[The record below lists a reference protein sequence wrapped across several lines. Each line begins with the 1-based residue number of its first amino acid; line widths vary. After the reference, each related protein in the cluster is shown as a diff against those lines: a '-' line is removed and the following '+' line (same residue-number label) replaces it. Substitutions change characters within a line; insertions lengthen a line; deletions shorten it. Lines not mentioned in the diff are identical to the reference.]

1 MICLLNRAL
10 NLVLTVR
17 IEKERKATLRER
29 DVVEPNARERRGHR
43 NPHRHWR
50 DCRTSLLPS
59 RSPLSHRREPWL
71 SAPPSELF
79 LHFVAVCVLGAATKN
94 LFGMLVRWLFVGT
107 GLGLGPPAVALYVT
121 EVSPAF
127 VWGTNG
133 ALIQIATCLGILG
146 ALLIGIPVKEISG
159 WWQVCFG
166 ASTIPAGILALEM
179 VFCAESPHWLY
190 KEVRIPTLEIK
201 KFMKLINLDQAEV
214 QGSQS
219 VNWKN
224 KERTY
229 LSFINCQSRAFQEL
243 RATMK
248 SVKNEVLKTKR
259 NYLEDFKY
267 F

>member
-1 MICLLNRAL
+1 MEEEREKIMQASGPGGGVAAVRAFSRRCGL
-10 NLVLTVR
+10 AISTVW
-17 IEKERKATLRER
+17 
-29 DVVEPNARERRGHR
+29 VVTGGSRGCPRRR
-43 NPHRHWR
+43 RS
-50 DCRTSLLPS
+50 CFSILSLS
-59 RSPLSHRREPWL
+59 
-71 SAPPSELF
+71 
-79 LHFVAVCVLGAATKN
+79 VCSATKN

-190 KEVRIPTLEIK
+190 KV
-201 KFMKLINLDQAEV
+201 
-214 QGSQS
+214 GS
-219 VNWKN
+219 
-224 KERTY
+224 
-229 LSFINCQSRAFQEL
+229 
-243 RATMK
+243 
-248 SVKNEVLKTKR
+248 
-259 NYLEDFKY
+259 
-267 F
+267 